1 MRFISSSSAS
11 IFSSNRAFF
20 DFGGSLPRSFE
31 RFLNGE
37 FGGFSHGNP
46 NSLFLTD
53 PGFAVLFEKAAQN
66 DAHSIGGMR

>member
-1 MRFISSSSAS
+1 VRRSSHQTARSWISADRC
-11 IFSSNRAFF
+11 RAV
-20 DFGGSLPRSFE
+20 FE

-66 DAHSIGGMR
+66 DAHGIGGMR